1 MKPLAKEQWPTT
13 KSMVVVQRWSTEV
26 TKVTA
31 VQPLLCN
38 TNTRTITSL
47 CKRLK
52 EGCSRH
58 AIVCKWRKRT
68 AKKGTNCR
76 SQLQQSTIVLCCI
89 SEMKLFHM
97 VPSYE
102 RIKMREKCQKLPEV
116 LAIKGEETLRSI
128 KVWRSRVRSVQAS
141 ITGMGFGIRII
152 KVKKELK
159 K

>member
-1 MKPLAKEQWPTT
+1 
-13 KSMVVVQRWSTEV
+13 
-26 TKVTA
+26 
-31 VQPLLCN
+31 
-38 TNTRTITSL
+38 
-47 CKRLK
+47 
-52 EGCSRH
+52 
-58 AIVCKWRKRT
+58 
-68 AKKGTNCR
+68 
-76 SQLQQSTIVLCCI
+76 
-89 SEMKLFHM
+89 MKLFHM

-102 RIKMREKCQKLPEV
+102 RIKMREKCRKLPEV